1 MEDIMISVKNLSKT
15 INGKKILKN
24 LNFELSGITGII
36 GPNGAGKTTLMKI
49 LASVEKGDRDSEIMF
64 NNKQSSNVSIGYL
77 PQHFSI
83 YPNLTVFEA
92 LKLISILKK
101 DNDSSIVNLLEL
113 LNLNDYHD
121 VKMKNLSGGTLKRV
135 GIVQALFNNPK
146 YLIIDEPTAGLDIL
160 ESIKLRNTLFE
171 LSKDIN
177 IIISSH
183 IPEDIRNICNNVI
196 VLDKGKIKYNGS
208 LTKMIQY
215 SEALSYEAIVEINQI
230 KKISNM
236 WEITKIDKITSNLAK
251 VVFISDESLSNN
263 GLYKR
268 IKPGFLESY
277 ISLLQ
282 KK

>member
-1 MEDIMISVKNLSKT
+1 MISVKNLSKT